1 MNQAA
6 NRQNAVLRS
15 ALMSLAS
22 TLAGVLAVVGILSLF
37 SIWSMNRAW
46 ERGVDGLEVERDMV
60 WLSFQAQV
68 EFKMQMDEWQRLL
81 LRGED
86 LLALEKA
93 GAAFDARGRSVV
105 GYLEAFAEAATRAG
119 LEELAQLAIGLRGK
133 HDILGANYR
142 SALAR
147 GLSPD
152 GTLHARDANRL
163 DDELRGVD
171 LELDSDIDV
180 LARRVI
186 EMAESD
192 RDDLSRRM
200 AERYRVLRFALI
212 ASLCGSLVL
221 VTLSLYG
228 ALRATRD

>member
-1 MNQAA
+1 MNQAS
-6 NRQNAVLRS
+6 NRQNAILRS

-37 SIWSMNRAW
+37 SVWSMNRAW
-46 ERGVDGLEVERDMV
+46 ERGVDGLERERNMV
-60 WLSFQAQV
+60 WLSFQAQA
-68 EFKMQMDEWQRLL
+68 EFKMQMDEWQRVL

-93 GAAFDARGRSVV
+93 GAAFDARGRAVV
-105 GYLEAFAEAATRAG
+105 EYLETFAEAATRSE
-119 LEELAQLAIGLRGK
+119 LQELAQMAASLRGK

-142 SALAR
+142 RALAR
-147 GLSPD
+147 GLSAD
-152 GTLHARDANRL
+152 GTLHAQDAARL

-192 RDDLSRRM
+192 RADLSRRM
-200 AERYRVLRFALI
+200 EGRYRTLRFALI
-212 ASLCGSLVL
+212 ATLCGSLIL

>member
-1 MNQAA
+1 MSSSPS
-6 NRQNAVLRS
+6 RQHAVLRS

-37 SIWSMNRAW
+37 SVWSMNRAW
-46 ERGVDGLEVERDMV
+46 ERGVDGLELERDMV
-60 WLSFQAQV
+60 WYSFQAQA
-68 EFKMQMDEWQRLL
+68 EFKMQIDEWQRLL

-86 LLALEKA
+86 LQALAKA
-93 GAAFDARGRSVV
+93 AAAFDARGRIVV
-105 GYLEAFAEAATRAG
+105 THLETFADIAARAG
-119 LEELAQLAIGLRGK
+119 YRELAEMALILRGK

-142 SALAR
+142 AALAR

-152 GTLHARDANRL
+152 GTLASVNATRL

-186 EMAESD
+186 DMADAD
-192 RDDLSRRM
+192 RDSLSQRM
-200 AERYRVLRFALI
+200 QERYRILRFALI
-212 ASLCGSLVL
+212 ATLSGALILVA
-221 VTLSLYG
+221 LSLYG